1 MLGSP
6 PNCKFVIKIFNINI
20 KKRTSKYLYGRMVYG
35 NLINTAQGFTSGW
48 SAINSGHF
56 SLKDFFEGV
65 VLTGQASRESYTAGR
80 SLDEFLGAEAS
91 QDIGKQFGTIAWDT
105 AAMLVPAPLRRFFAV
120 GNIVEA
126 GKEALSGNWLD
137 AGQNLLTAGFQ
148 FAGIK
153 DIKQAGAKIAAK
165 NPTLP
170 EAAKGLANDVPRNL
184 QLRVSLKQTPTPMQ
198 LKKAGEYGP
207 NPLSRQDVVQQI
219 RLSSQNID
227 ANAGIVNQQIMNGT
241 SNLIANTAQKA
252 GSWWQKLAT
261 NFNAGRN
268 PVANSSQIIIPG
280 QPIPNPNAH
289 IIIAHS

>member
-153 DIKQAGAKIAAK
+153 DIKQAGAKIAAE
-165 NPTLP
+165 NPTLT
-170 EAAKGLANDVPRNL
+170 EAAKGLANDVQKNI
-184 QLRVSLKQTPTPMQ
+184 Q
-198 LKKAGEYGP
+198 LKNNFRNAPAKLVPGEP
-207 NPLSRQDVVQQI
+207 MVLQTKRQIAREIQNNTTEINKNTAIVVQE
-219 RLSSQNID
+219 LN
-227 ANAGIVNQQIMNGT
+227 NGT

-252 GSWWQKLAT
+252 GSWWQKWAT

>member
-165 NPTLP
+165 NPTLT

-219 RLSSQNID
+219 RLSSQNIND
-227 ANAGIVNQQIMNGT
+227 NAGIVNQQIMNEA
-241 SNLIANTAQKA
+241 SNLTAKTAQTA
-252 GSWWQKLAT
+252 GSWWQKWAT

-268 PVANSSQIIIPG
+268 LVANS
-280 QPIPNPNAH
+280 
-289 IIIAHS
+289 